1 MDSAEPILRLKGIG
15 KSFYGNRVLADVS
28 FDVGAGEIIGLVGEN
43 GAGKSTLM
51 KILFGM
57 PVISETGGFEGSIFF
72 NGREARFKSPF
83 DALDAGIGMVHQE
96 FSLIPGFTT
105 TENIL
110 LNRESLN
117 NSVLVDIFGPRIS
130 TLDRV
135 TMEGRAKHAIDKLGV
150 KLDPKM
156 RINEMPVGH
165 KQFTEIA
172 RELCRENVKLIVLD
186 EPTAVLTESEAE
198 VLLASLRLLASE
210 GIAIIFI
217 SHRLREVVELCDRVV
232 VLRDGH
238 KIEDFPAKGSSTK
251 QIASLMVGRTVEA
264 QARIDAEAAE
274 RTAQGAARDVA
285 DTRETVL
292 SVDNLWVDMP
302 GETVRNVSLSVKKG
316 EIFGIGGLAGQG
328 KLGIPN
334 GIMGLAPAGGSVL
347 LHGKPVELNAPRA
360 ALERSMAFVSEDR
373 RGVGL
378 LLDEGIDWN
387 IAFTAMQVQNK
398 FLKPILG
405 GLFQWRSDTEMSR
418 LAEEYIKLLEIKC
431 TGPGQRAGNLSGGNQ
446 QKVCLAKAFALR
458 PDVLFVS
465 EPTRGI
471 DIGAKHLVLE
481 TLKKYNREYGTTI
494 VMVSSELEELRSVCD
509 RIAIVYEG
517 RIEGILPHTA
527 PIEDFGILMAGADK
541 DETSVALA
549 EGNQE

>member
-1 MDSAEPILRLKGIG
+1 MDSAEPILSLKGIG

-72 NGREARFKSPF
+72 NGKEARFKTPF

-117 NSVLVDIFGPRIS
+117 RSVLVDIFGPRIS
-130 TLDRV
+130 TLDRAA
-135 TMEGRAKHAIDKLGV
+135 MESRAKSAIDKLGV
-150 KLDPKM
+150 TLDPNMLIK
-156 RINEMPVGH
+156 EMPVGH

-198 VLLASLRLLASE
+198 VLLSTLRLLASE

-238 KIEDFPAKGSSTK
+238 KIEDFPAKESSTK
-251 QIASLMVGRTVEA
+251 QIASLMVGRSMEA
-264 QARIDAEAAE
+264 QAKIDAAS
-274 RTAQGAARDVA
+274 AARTIQNGSDA
-285 DTRETVL
+285 GETVL
-292 SVDNLWVDMP
+292 SIENLWVDMP
-302 GETVRNVSLSVKKG
+302 GETVRNVNLSIKKG

-334 GIMGLAPAGGSVL
+334 GIMGLSPAGGSVVL
-347 LHGKPVELNAPRA
+347 NGMPVALNAPRA
-360 ALERSMAFVSEDR
+360 ALERNMAFVSEDR

-405 GLFQWRSDTEMSR
+405 GLFLWRSDAAMSN

-458 PDVLFVS
+458 PDILFVS

-471 DIGAKHLVLE
+471 DIGAKHLVLD

-527 PIEDFGILMAGADK
+527 PIEDFGILMAGADR
-541 DETSVALA
+541 DEAPVALVG
-549 EGNQE
+549 GN